1 MSEQYDALKLKKQ
14 LCFPLY
20 ACAKEVVRMYKP
32 FLDEIGLTYTQYIAL
47 MVLWEYEEISV
58 KELGEFLYLDSGTL
72 TPVLKKLEQKG
83 YLRRCRSSEDERVLL
98 ISLTDEGIALKEKAV
113 KIPMQMGVCMK
124 LDTDEAET
132 LYRLL
137 YKILGSV

>member
-58 KELGEFLYLDSGTL
+58 KELGEFLYLDSG
-72 TPVLKKLEQKG
+72 
-83 YLRRCRSSEDERVLL
+83 R
-98 ISLTDEGIALKEKAV
+98 EGIV
-113 KIPMQMGVCMK
+113 
-124 LDTDEAET
+124 DFFN
-132 LYRLL
+132 R
-137 YKILGSV
+137 

>member
-1 MSEQYDALKLKKQ
+1 M
-14 LCFPLY
+14 
-20 ACAKEVVRMYKP
+20 
-32 FLDEIGLTYTQYIAL
+32 
-47 MVLWEYEEISV
+47 
-58 KELGEFLYLDSGTL
+58 
-72 TPVLKKLEQKG
+72 
-83 YLRRCRSSEDERVLL
+83 

-113 KIPMQMGVCMK
+113 KIPMQMGACMK